1 MGNIAYKSI
10 VLILMLVLKKKT
22 RRVPL
27 KELLIFNLIK
37 HTHPLS
43 ITDVWLSHRLTGNR
57 SASPFNGLT
66 NFPQIRVFNKE
77 PIEDATCWEVCFNKG
92 KATVISLHLYY
103 LKIDSIHCSYL
114 LTIVAKY
121 RLASL
126 PLGNL
131 LMVSDVA
138 VMIVTEYSKA

>member
-1 MGNIAYKSI
+1 MS
-10 VLILMLVLKKKT
+10 LKT
-22 RRVPL
+22 
-27 KELLIFNLIK
+27 LLIFNFIK
-37 HTHPLS
+37 HSHPLS
-43 ITDVWLSHRLTGNR
+43 VTGVWLSYRFTSNR

-77 PIEDATCWEVCFNKG
+77 PIEDATCWKVCLDKG
-92 KATVISLHLYY
+92 EATVMSLHLYY
-103 LKIDSIHCSYL
+103 LKVDNIHCSYL
-114 LTIVAKY
+114 FLMIAAKY